1 MKIRKFQNKDARK
14 LSYLIRR
21 ALNEVNIKDYPKR
34 VIVYLSKQNTP
45 SKLIEKS
52 KRRDIYVIA
61 DGDTILGTASLEN
74 NNVFSVFVNL
84 TYHGKGIGQRLMEH
98 IERVA
103 KNRGIDRLKLPSSLT
118 AVDFYRKLGYKKI
131 KKVFNK
137 STKGYEI
144 IMEKKL

>member
-1 MKIRKFQNKDARK
+1 MKFQNKDARK

-34 VIVYLSKQNTP
+34 VIVHLSKQNTP

-52 KRRDIYVIA
+52 KQRDIYVIV
-61 DGDTILGTASLEN
+61 DGDRILGTASLEN
-74 NNVFSVFVNL
+74 NNVFSVFVNP
-84 TYHGKGIGQRLMEH
+84 TYHGKGIGQRLMGH

-103 KNRGIDRLKLPSSLT
+103 KKRGIDRLKLPSSLT
-118 AVDFYRKLGYKKI
+118 AIGFYEKLGYRKI
-131 KKVFNK
+131 KKVFFKVK

>member
-1 MKIRKFQNKDARK
+1 M
-14 LSYLIRR
+14 S
-21 ALNEVNIKDYPKR
+21 P
-34 VIVYLSKQNTP
+34 
-45 SKLIEKS
+45 
-52 KRRDIYVIA
+52 KRRDIYVIV
-61 DGDTILGTASLEN
+61 DGDRILGTASLEN
-74 NNVFSVFVNL
+74 NNVFSVFVNT

-118 AVDFYRKLGYKKI
+118 AVGFYRKLGYKKI